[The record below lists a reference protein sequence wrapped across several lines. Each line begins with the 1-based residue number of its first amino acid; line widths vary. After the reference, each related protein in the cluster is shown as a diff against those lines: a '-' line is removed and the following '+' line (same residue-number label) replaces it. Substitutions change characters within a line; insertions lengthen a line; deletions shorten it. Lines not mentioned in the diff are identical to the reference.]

1 MSAVAGERVGPGAEV
16 VVMKLH
22 GPSIRSF
29 TYVLVDASSRRA
41 VVVDPAWDPEAIAA
55 RLQAIEAVPGA
66 ILLTH
71 SHFDHVNAVS
81 PLVERYGAE
90 VYMSSREIDV
100 YGFRCERLN
109 AVEHGDVVRIGDT
122 AVACLA
128 TPGHTAGGLCFHAG
142 DALFTGDTVFTE
154 GCGVCT
160 APGGDPRAMFQSL
173 ALIRRAVPLATRVF
187 PGHSFGMAPG
197 RTLRVLERENV
208 YLQFEDPEQFIAWR
222 MRPLPPSALETR

>member
-1 MSAVAGERVGPGAEV
+1 MSAPAPPRATAEV
-16 VVMKLH
+16 AVLKLC

-29 TYVLVDASSRRA
+29 TYVLVDRRSRRA
-41 VVVDPAWDPEAIAA
+41 AVVDPAWDPDAIAA
-55 RLQAIEAVPGA
+55 RVEALGAIPAA

-81 PLVERYGAE
+81 PLVARYG
-90 VYMSSREIDV
+90 VDVHMSCREIDV
-100 YGFRCERLN
+100 YGFRCERLR
-109 AVEHGDVVRIGDT
+109 AVRHGDVVRVGET
-122 AVACLA
+122 EVTCLA
-128 TPGHTAGGLCFHAG
+128 TPGHTAGGLCFQAG

-160 APGGDPRAMFQSL
+160 APGGDPRAMFGSL
-173 ALIRRAVPLATRVF
+173 ALIRRSVPPTARVF

-197 RTLRVLERENV
+197 QPLADLQRDNV
-208 YLQFEDPEQFIAWR
+208 YFQFDDPEQFVAWR